1 MRFNLPALLILF
13 FVLGLSSIYL
23 SVGVGKSP
31 CPGGY
36 VRAISVN
43 GTRYEENSDTIRP
56 AVSQVLF
63 TGDGNTIFSCDV
75 DGNVLLWDVST
86 KTSRRIVSAKDG
98 RGTDLM
104 GLVGNGK
111 YIVLGSTS
119 QGRIFGIDL
128 SGCSVFNLATPSL
141 RGMVQL
147 PLRSIIVYSTEGQ
160 SPQEN
165 GVEVLSLPFGKRVAS
180 SYGYDQGILCIDQVT
195 SSSRLVFGSR
205 DGKIRLRDY
214 DTGLESVLTTID
226 CPVVCIDVASTGK
239 TVAAGCDDGRVIII
253 EYLSAS
259 NVKVLADVKGRVNT
273 VAFSADGTLAFAGGE
288 GKEIV
293 MWMLHEGM
301 RKRKF
306 TGSDGQILSL
316 SIDDGTR
323 IIAAGCSDG
332 VVRIWGIDSGKLL
345 TSLR

>member
-1 MRFNLPALLILF
+1 MLFHLAAQSILF
-13 FVLGLSSIYL
+13 FVLGLSSIDL
-23 SVGVGKSP
+23 SVGVEKYQSP
-31 CPGGY
+31 GAY
-36 VRAISVN
+36 VRVGYANRNRV
-43 GTRYEENSDTIRP
+43 EDFSDTIRP

-75 DGNVLLWDVST
+75 EGNLLLWDVST
-86 KTSRRIVSAKDG
+86 KTSRRIVGAKDG

-104 GLVGNGK
+104 GIAGNGK

-119 QGRIFGIDL
+119 QGRIVGIDL
-128 SGCSVFNLATPSL
+128 SGCSVFNLATPDLKS
-141 RGMVQL
+141 MVRL

-160 SPQEN
+160 TPQEN

-180 SYGYDQGILCIDQVT
+180 SHGYDQGILCIDQVA

-288 GKEIV
+288 SKEIV

-306 TGSDGQILSL
+306 KGSDGQILSL
-316 SIDDGTR
+316 SIDDAKR
-323 IIAAGCSDG
+323 LIAAGCSDG
-332 VVRIWGIDSGKLL
+332 VVRIWGIDSGKLMA
-345 TSLR
+345 SL